1 MDKSYCKYH
10 LQTPARL
17 YCPSCGIRFCTQCV
31 KLNID
36 KNPCPICKEDM
47 ESMGISNTITPF
59 WERLL
64 RFFSYPT
71 TSIEIMIF
79 LTVLAVLSLGAM
91 VSSKLFILITFITL
105 KYGYV
110 ILEHTAEGKLSPPTI
125 SASALGKGNNLPLQ
139 QVFVFV
145 LMFFIAGWAFAV
157 GTVVGI
163 IALLFILLS
172 VPASVIVMALDKNI
186 LKAMNPL
193 TLMGIISRV
202 GGPYFILY
210 GFLLLLFA
218 GAGVAKGLL
227 APILPMGLF
236 IIMGTFVSGYFTLIM
251 FNMMGYIV
259 YQYHEE
265 LGFDGVYEFE
275 ESEETG
281 NDKMVPF
288 LSEINILIAEGMID
302 DAKKR
307 LKWTLEESHLE
318 VLDYHQRYHELL
330 LLSKDKKALGEHS
343 EPYIKAL
350 IYSTQPDKTIGK
362 AVEVYADCVKFN
374 PDFSLSQGNDTYEL
388 AEAANRKR
396 KYDLALRMV
405 NKFAQ
410 RYPNDLNDFPNAFG
424 KQQTKKN
431 PTIPK
436 AYFLAAKI
444 LFERKHQE
452 AQATKIL
459 TSLLRQFPTHP
470 LISEIKEY
478 LNFIKQRAKQ

>member
-1 MDKSYCKYH
+1 
-10 LQTPARL
+10 
-17 YCPSCGIRFCTQCV
+17 
-31 KLNID
+31 
-36 KNPCPICKEDM
+36 
-47 ESMGISNTITPF
+47 
-59 WERLL
+59 
-64 RFFSYPT
+64 
-71 TSIEIMIF
+71 MIF
-79 LTVLAVLSLGAM
+79 LAVLSLLSLGTMLSA
-91 VSSKLFILITFITL
+91 KLFILITFFTL

-125 SASALGKGNNLPLQ
+125 SAKALGKGNNLPLQ
-139 QVFVFV
+139 QVVVFV
-145 LMFFIAGWAFAV
+145 LMFFIAGWAFTV
-157 GTVVGI
+157 STVVGI
-163 IALLFILLS
+163 IALLVILLS
-172 VPASVIVMALDKNI
+172 APASVMVMALEKNI

-210 GFLLLLFA
+210 GFLLLLSA
-218 GAGVAKGLL
+218 GAGIAKGLL
-227 APILPMGLF
+227 APILPLGLLV
-236 IIMGTFVSGYFTLIM
+236 IMGTFLSGYFTLIM

-275 ESEETG
+275 DSQETG
-281 NDKMVPF
+281 NDKTDPF

-307 LKWTLEESHLE
+307 LKRTLDESHLE
-318 VLDYHQRYHELL
+318 VLDYHQRYFDLL
-330 LLSKDKKALGEHS
+330 LLSKDKKALGEHG

-362 AVEVYADCVKFN
+362 AVDVYADCLKLK
-374 PDFSLSQGNDTYEL
+374 PDFYLSQGNDTYEL
-388 AEAANRKR
+388 AETANRKG

-410 RYPNDLNDFPNAFG
+410 RYPDDLNEFPNAFG
-424 KQQTKKN
+424 KQQKKKN
-431 PTIPK
+431 PAIPK

-444 LFERKHQE
+444 LFERKHQD

-470 LISEIKEY
+470 LIPEIKEY
-478 LNFIKQRAKQ
+478 LGTIKQRAKL